1 MTLSFWTCDWTSL
14 LILHRLHDD
23 IRRVGTNPAR
33 GLRRGYTRSLRWT
46 RVSGLLRTVRQ
57 CDLHKAVGTK
67 QERHQRLVLSLC
79 FFAKSYQLLQRL
91 QKAKMSSDQAC
102 SIIFIY
108 CHGVFLIFGTTCFWC
123 LCSVMITAWSC
134 GQMPEIARIRA
145 DKFEESAGS
154 GFRCHRLHQDTT
166 YLTHHHYLQALLD
179 TWHVAPSLQSWLLI
193 ALGTPNQCKAFDGAS
208 SSMRPA
214 ISQH

>member
-1 MTLSFWTCDWTSL
+1 MMISDVSVPILQEVYVAGIPEACVEQEFRDFFAQYGNVTSTKLSEQSKNGTRDLFWAF
-14 LILHRLHDD
+14 
-23 IRRVGTNPAR
+23 V
-33 GLRRGYTRSLRWT
+33 
-46 RVSGLLRTVRQ
+46 
-57 CDLHKAVGTK
+57 
-67 QERHQRLVLSLC
+67 